1 MDTYNKYKSYTCC
14 DCSMPPCLST
24 PPKDTLPTSTV
35 RIFGLPKLGWWRVGQ
50 LTCNGGAK
58 HLDHLQP
65 NNNEGTTKTLG
76 LILEGSMAR
85 IYLHLLDIKYV
96 GKHKINGSYGKFTFF
111 PKKTGGLEFWGD
123 VILFI
128 FEVIFRWFC
137 RNKNPGCTVSLYY
150 GGDLN
155 PPVNTGIF
163 PPKNTGET

>member
-1 MDTYNKYKSYTCC
+1 MLWFY
-14 DCSMPPCLST
+14 MPPCWST
-24 PPKDTLPTSTV
+24 PPKDTLPTSRI

-65 NNNEGTTKTLG
+65 NNNAGTTKTVG
-76 LILEGSMAR
+76 LTLEGSMAR

-111 PKKTGGLEFWGD
+111 PQKTGGLEFWGD
-123 VILFI
+123 VFLFI

-137 RNKNPGCTVSLYY
+137 RNKNPGCQHGS
-150 GGDLN
+150 
-155 PPVNTGIF
+155 F
-163 PPKNTGET
+163 PPKKYGWNIRHYYKLSCFLV